1 MNLED
6 ATKEELIWWIKKHA
20 FELKY
25 ELRHFG
31 PDVMFRRYQHFN
43 DKAHS
48 AGERYSKAFAEYSSI
63 LSPYKGLPI
72 ASIPRDVC
80 KKGANLVSTMLQA
93 SKEQRRYWKAADKCL
108 GKYDQMMEET
118 THG

>member
-20 FELKY
+20 FGLKY

-31 PDVMFRRYQHFN
+31 PDVMFRRYQQFN

-72 ASIPRDVC
+72 SSIPRDVC
-80 KKGANLVSTMLQA
+80 KKPLPSPPAELEKRLRGVRA
-93 SKEQRRYWKAADKCL
+93 
-108 GKYDQMMEET
+108 
-118 THG
+118 

>member
-1 MNLED
+1 MKLED

-31 PDVMFRRYQHFN
+31 PDVMFHRYQQFN

-48 AGERYSKAFAEYSSI
+48 AGE
-63 LSPYKGLPI
+63 
-72 ASIPRDVC
+72 
-80 KKGANLVSTMLQA
+80 
-93 SKEQRRYWKAADKCL
+93 
-108 GKYDQMMEET
+108 
-118 THG
+118 